1 MEARVVEFAEVLRQN
16 GVRVST
22 AEVMDGA
29 RAAALVDPSERE
41 NLRSVLRTTL
51 VKRSGDVE
59 VFDRAFG
66 LFFSGALRTLESLET
81 SLLAALEEQGLLAG
95 EELAK
100 VVAGLRAL
108 GGGLAPLTEAALTGD
123 RARLAHLLRGATLQ
137 LDFSQLQSPLQS
149 GFFARRLLAAAGGDR
164 LASDVEAL
172 EAEFAR
178 RGLSAQGLELVSQR
192 LSAALRGVEEVARR
206 EVERQAKARIRRND
220 GPLAERSLQTLSRAE
235 LTQAES
241 AVRRLAERLKARLV
255 RRERSRRKGA
265 LNVRRTL
272 RRNMVWG
279 GIPMVPRF
287 RSRRP
292 ERPEVVVL
300 CDVSDSVKNVS
311 RLMLLFTYTLQ
322 SLFARVRSFV
332 FVSDLGEV
340 TNFFR
345 QLEPEQAID
354 RAVAGQA
361 VSLQS
366 NSNYGMAFTRFV
378 QRELPSVRRR
388 TTVLV
393 IGDGRNNYNASG
405 AWALREIRRKA
416 RRLLWI
422 CPEEERAWGF
432 GDSEMRTY
440 APICQQVTVVR
451 SLEDLTRVADA
462 LVPR

>member
-22 AEVMDGA
+22 SEVMDGA
-29 RAAALVDPSERE
+29 RAAALVDLSQQE

-51 VKRSGDVE
+51 VKRSADVE

-66 LFFSGALRTLESLET
+66 LFFSGATRTLEALET
-81 SLLAALEEQGLLAG
+81 SLLAALEEEGLLSG

-100 VVAGLRAL
+100 VLAGLRAL
-108 GGGLAPLTEAALTGD
+108 GGQLAPLSEALVAGD

-164 LASDVEAL
+164 LQGDVEAL
-172 EAEFAR
+172 QTELTR
-178 RGLSAQGLELVSQR
+178 RGLSAEGVELVSRR
-192 LSAALRGVEEVARR
+192 LSAALRGLEEAARR
-206 EVERQAKARIRRND
+206 EVERQARARIRRAD
-220 GPLAERSLQTLSRAE
+220 GPLAERSLQGLSRAE
-235 LTQAES
+235 LAQAEA
-241 AVRRLAERLKARLV
+241 AVRKLAERLKARLV

-279 GIPMVPRF
+279 GVPMVPRF
-287 RSRRP
+287 RSKRP
-292 ERPEVVVL
+292 ERPELVVL
-300 CDVSDSVKNVS
+300 CDVSDSVRNVS
-311 RLMLLFTYTLQ
+311 RLMLLFMHTLQ
-322 SLFARVRSFV
+322 SLFSRVRSFV

-340 TNFFR
+340 TEYFR
-345 QLEPEQAID
+345 QLTPEQAID

-366 NSNYGMAFTRFV
+366 NSNYGLAFTRFV
-378 QRELPSVRRR
+378 QRELPSIRGR

-405 AWALREIRRKA
+405 AWALRDIRRKA

-422 CPEEERAWGF
+422 CPEGEGAWGL

-440 APICQQVTVVR
+440 ASICQQVSVVR
-451 SLEDLTRVADA
+451 SLEDLTRVADT

>member
-22 AEVMDGA
+22 SEVMDGA
-29 RAAALVDPSERE
+29 RAAALVDLSERD

-51 VKRSGDVE
+51 VKRSADVE

-66 LFFSGALRTLESLET
+66 LFFSGVTRTLQALET
-81 SLLAALEEQGLLAG
+81 SLLAALEEQGLLSG
-95 EELAK
+95 DELAE
-100 VVAGLRAL
+100 VLAGLRAL
-108 GGGLAPLTEAALTGD
+108 GGQLAPLSEATIAGD

-164 LASDVEAL
+164 LQSDTEAL
-172 EAEFAR
+172 EAELAR
-178 RGLSAQGLELVSQR
+178 RGLSTEGLEVVSRQ
-192 LSAALRGVEEVARR
+192 LAAALRGVEEAARR
-206 EVERQAKARIRRND
+206 EVERQVKARIRRTD
-220 GPLAERSLQTLSRAE
+220 GPLAERNLQGLSRAE
-235 LTQAES
+235 LALAEA
-241 AVRRLAERLKARLV
+241 AVRKLAERLKARLV
-255 RRERSRRKGA
+255 RRERSRRKGT

-272 RRNMVWG
+272 RRNLVWG
-279 GIPMVPRF
+279 GVPMVPRF

-292 ERPEVVVL
+292 ERPELVVL
-300 CDVSDSVKNVS
+300 CDVSDSVRNVS
-311 RLMLLFTYTLQ
+311 RLMLLFMHTLQ

-332 FVSDLGEV
+332 FVSELGEV
-340 TNFFR
+340 TEYFR
-345 QLEPEQAID
+345 RLAPEQAID

-366 NSNYGMAFTRFV
+366 NSNYGMAFARFV
-378 QRELPSVRRR
+378 QRELPSVRGR

-405 AWALREIRRKA
+405 LWALREIRRKA

-432 GDSEMRTY
+432 GDSEMRSY
-440 APICQQVTVVR
+440 AGICQQVTVVR

>member
-16 GVRVST
+16 GIRVST
-22 AEVMDGA
+22 SEVMDGA
-29 RAAALVDPSERE
+29 RAAALVDLSERE

-51 VKRSGDVE
+51 VKRSADVE
-59 VFDRAFG
+59 VFDRAFF
-66 LFFSGALRTLESLET
+66 LFFSGATRTLEALEA
-81 SLLAALEEQGLLAG
+81 SLLAALEEQGLLSG

-100 VVAGLRAL
+100 VLAGLRAL
-108 GGGLAPLTEAALTGD
+108 SGQLAPLSDAVLAGD
-123 RARLAHLLRGATLQ
+123 RARLAHLLRGAALQ

-164 LASDVEAL
+164 LHGDLEVL
-172 EAEFAR
+172 EADLIR
-178 RGLSAQGLELVSQR
+178 RGLSTAGVEVVSRR
-192 LSAALRGVEEVARR
+192 LAAALRGVEAAARR
-206 EVERQAKARIRRND
+206 EVERQARARIRRLD
-220 GPLAERSLQTLSRAE
+220 GPLAERSLQGLSRAE
-235 LTQAES
+235 LAQAET
-241 AVRRLAERLKARLV
+241 AVRKLAERLKARLL

-272 RRNMVWG
+272 RGNMVWG
-279 GIPMVPRF
+279 GVPMVPRF

-300 CDVSDSVKNVS
+300 CDVSESVRNVS
-311 RLMLLFTYTLQ
+311 RLMLLFMHTLQ

-340 TNFFR
+340 TEYFR
-345 QLEPEQAID
+345 LLAPEQAID

-366 NSNYGMAFTRFV
+366 NSNYGLAFTRFV
-378 QRELPSVRRR
+378 QRELASIRAR

-393 IGDGRNNYNASG
+393 IGDGRNNYHASG
-405 AWALREIRRKA
+405 AWALRDIRRKA

-422 CPEEERAWGF
+422 CPEDKQAWGL

-440 APICQQVTVVR
+440 AAICQQVKVVR

>member
-22 AEVMDGA
+22 SEVMDGA
-29 RAAALVDPSERE
+29 RAAALVDLSERD

-51 VKRSGDVE
+51 VKRSADVE

-66 LFFSGALRTLESLET
+66 LFFAGAMRTLAALEASLF
-81 SLLAALEEQGLLAG
+81 AALEEQGLLSG

-100 VVAGLRAL
+100 VLAALRAL
-108 GGGLAPLTEAALTGD
+108 GGQLAPLTEAMLEGD

-164 LASDVEAL
+164 LQGDVETL
-172 EAEFAR
+172 EAELAR
-178 RGLSAQGLELVSQR
+178 QGLSSAGVEVVSRQ
-192 LSAALRGVEEVARR
+192 LAAALRGVEEAARR
-206 EVERQAKARIRRND
+206 EVQRQAKARIRRTD
-220 GPLAERSLQTLSRAE
+220 GPLAERNLQSLSQAE
-235 LTQAES
+235 LAQAEA
-241 AVRRLAERLKARLV
+241 AVRKLAERLKARLV

-272 RRNMVWG
+272 RSNMVWG
-279 GIPMVPRF
+279 GVPMVPRF

-292 ERPEVVVL
+292 ERPELVVL
-300 CDVSDSVKNVS
+300 CDVSDSVRNVS
-311 RLMLLFTYTLQ
+311 RLMLLFMHTLQ

-332 FVSDLGEV
+332 FVSELGEV
-340 TNFFR
+340 TDYFR
-345 QLEPEQAID
+345 RLAPEQAID

-366 NSNYGMAFTRFV
+366 NSNYGLAFTRFV
-378 QRELPSVRRR
+378 QRELPSVRGR

-405 AWALREIRRKA
+405 AWALRDIRQKA

-422 CPEEERAWGF
+422 CPEEERAWGL

-440 APICQQVTVVR
+440 ASICQQVSVVR
-451 SLEDLTRVADA
+451 SLEDLARVADA

>member
-22 AEVMDGA
+22 SEVMDGA
-29 RAAALVDPSERE
+29 RAATLVDLSERD

-51 VKRSGDVE
+51 VKRSADVDA
-59 VFDRAFG
+59 FDRAFS
-66 LFFSGALRTLESLET
+66 LFFSGAMRTLQALES
-81 SLLAALEEQGLLAG
+81 SLLAAIEEQGLLSG
-95 EELAK
+95 DELSK
-100 VVAGLRAL
+100 VLAGLRAL
-108 GGGLAPLTEAALTGD
+108 GGQLGPLSEATIAGD

-164 LASDVEAL
+164 LQSDVEAL
-172 EAEFAR
+172 EAELTR
-178 RGLSAQGLELVSQR
+178 RGLSAAGLDVVSRQ
-192 LSAALRGVEEVARR
+192 LAAALRGVEEAARR
-206 EVERQAKARIRRND
+206 EVERQAKARLRRTD
-220 GPLAERSLQTLSRAE
+220 GPLAERNLQGLSRAE
-235 LTQAES
+235 LAQAEA
-241 AVRRLAERLKARLV
+241 AVRKLAERLKARLV
-255 RRERSRRKGA
+255 RRERSRRKGT

-272 RRNMVWG
+272 RRNLVWG
-279 GIPMVPRF
+279 GVPMVPRF

-292 ERPEVVVL
+292 ERPELVVL
-300 CDVSDSVKNVS
+300 CDVSDSVRNVS
-311 RLMLLFTYTLQ
+311 RLMLLFMHTLQ

-332 FVSDLGEV
+332 FVSELGEV
-340 TNFFR
+340 TEYFR
-345 QLEPEQAID
+345 GLAPEQAID

-366 NSNYGMAFTRFV
+366 NSNYGLAFARFV
-378 QRELPSVRRR
+378 QRELPSVRGR

-405 AWALREIRRKA
+405 VWALREIRRKA

-432 GDSEMRTY
+432 GDSEMRSY
-440 APICQQVTVVR
+440 AAHCQQVTVVR

>member
-1 MEARVVEFAEVLRQN
+1 VV
-16 GVRVST
+16 S
-22 AEVMDGA
+22 
-29 RAAALVDPSERE
+29 
-41 NLRSVLRTTL
+41 
-51 VKRSGDVE
+51 KR
-59 VFDRAFG
+59 
-66 LFFSGALRTLESLET
+66 
-81 SLLAALEEQGLLAG
+81 LAA
-95 EELAK
+95 
-100 VVAGLRAL
+100 
-108 GGGLAPLTEAALTGD
+108 T
-123 RARLAHLLRGATLQ
+123 
-137 LDFSQLQSPLQS
+137 
-149 GFFARRLLAAAGGDR
+149 
-164 LASDVEAL
+164 
-172 EAEFAR
+172 
-178 RGLSAQGLELVSQR
+178 
-192 LSAALRGVEEVARR
+192 LRGVEESARR
-206 EVERQAKARIRRND
+206 EVARQAKARIRRND
-220 GPLAERSLQTLSRAE
+220 GPLAERSLQTLSRGE
-235 LTQAES
+235 LAQAET

-255 RRERSRRKGA
+255 RRERARRKGA

-279 GIPMVPRF
+279 GVPMVPRF

-300 CDVSDSVKNVS
+300 CDVSDSVRNVS
-311 RLMLLFTYTLQ
+311 RLMLLFMYTLQ

-332 FVSDLGEV
+332 FVSELGEV
-340 TNFFR
+340 TEYFR
-345 QLEPEQAID
+345 SLEPEQAID

-378 QRELPSVRRR
+378 QRELPSLRRR

-405 AWALREIRRKA
+405 AWALRDIRRKA
-416 RRLLWI
+416 KRLLWI

-451 SLEDLTRVADA
+451 SLEDLARVADA

>member
-16 GVRVST
+16 GLRVST
-22 AEVMDGA
+22 SEVMDGA
-29 RAAALVDPSERE
+29 RAAAMVDLSKRE

-51 VKRSGDVE
+51 VKRSADVD

-66 LFFSGALRTLESLET
+66 LFFSGTTQTIEAFES
-81 SLLAALEEQGLLAG
+81 SLLAAIEEQGLLSG
-95 EELAK
+95 DELAM

-108 GGGLAPLTEAALTGD
+108 GGQLAPLTEAVLTGD
-123 RARLAHLLRGATLQ
+123 RARLANLLRGATLQ

-164 LASDVEAL
+164 LQSDIEAL
-172 EAEFAR
+172 EAELAR
-178 RGLSAQGLELVSQR
+178 RGLSAQGLELVSKR
-192 LSAALRGVEEVARR
+192 LAAALRSVEDAARR
-206 EVERQAKARIRRND
+206 EVERQGKARIRRSD

-235 LTQAES
+235 LAQAES

-255 RRERSRRKGA
+255 QRERSRRKGA

-279 GIPMVPRF
+279 GVPMVPRF

-300 CDVSDSVKNVS
+300 CDVSDSVRNVS
-311 RLMLLFTYTLQ
+311 RLMLLFMHTLQ
-322 SLFARVRSFV
+322 SLFSRVRSFV
-332 FVSDLGEV
+332 FVSELGEV
-340 TNFFR
+340 TDHFR
-345 QLEPEQAID
+345 RLEPEQAID
-354 RAVAGQA
+354 LAVAGQA
-361 VSLQS
+361 VSMQS
-366 NSNYGMAFTRFV
+366 NSNYGLAFTRFV

-393 IGDGRNNYNASG
+393 IGDGRNNYNAPG
-405 AWALREIRRKA
+405 AWALRDIRRKA

-422 CPEEERAWGF
+422 CPEDERAWGF

-440 APICQQVTVVR
+440 APICHQVTVVR
-451 SLEDLTRVADA
+451 TLEDLTRVADA

>member
-22 AEVMDGA
+22 SEVIDGA
-29 RAAALVDPSERE
+29 RAAAMVDLSERE

-51 VKRSGDVE
+51 VKRSADVE

-66 LFFSGALRTLESLET
+66 FFFSGAARTIEALET
-81 SLLAALEEQGLLAG
+81 SLLAALEEQGLLSG

-108 GGGLAPLTEAALTGD
+108 GGQLAPLTEAALSGD
-123 RARLAHLLRGATLQ
+123 RSGLAHLLRGATLQ

-164 LASDVEAL
+164 LQSDMEAL
-172 EAEFAR
+172 QAELTQ
-178 RGLSAQGLELVSQR
+178 RGLSAAGVELVGQR
-192 LSAALRGVEEVARR
+192 LAAALRGVEEAARR
-206 EVERQAKARIRRND
+206 EVERQGKARIRRND
-220 GPLAERSLQTLSRAE
+220 GPLAERNLQTLSRFE
-235 LTQAES
+235 LAQAES

-279 GIPMVPRF
+279 GVPMVPRF

-300 CDVSDSVKNVS
+300 CDVSDSVRNVS
-311 RLMLLFTYTLQ
+311 RLMLLFTHTLQ

-340 TNFFR
+340 TENFR
-345 QLEPEQAID
+345 RLEPAEAID
-354 RAVAGQA
+354 LAVAGQA

-378 QRELPSVRRR
+378 QRELPSIRRR

-393 IGDGRNNYNASG
+393 IGDGRNNFNASG

-416 RRLLWI
+416 RQLLWI

-440 APICQQVTVVR
+440 APICTRVTVIR
-451 SLEDLTRVADA
+451 TLEDLTRVADA

>member
-22 AEVMDGA
+22 SEVMDGA
-29 RAAALVDPSERE
+29 RAAALVDLSERE
-41 NLRSVLRTTL
+41 HLRSVLRTTL
-51 VKRSGDVE
+51 VKRAADVE
-59 VFDRAFG
+59 VFDRTFG
-66 LFFSGALRTLESLET
+66 LFFSGAMRTLEALET
-81 SLLAALEEQGLLAG
+81 SLLAALEEQGLLSG

-108 GGGLAPLTEAALTGD
+108 GGQLAPLTDAALNGD

-149 GFFARRLLAAAGGDR
+149 GFFARRLLAASGGDR
-164 LASDVEAL
+164 LQSDVEAL

-178 RGLSAQGLELVSQR
+178 RGLSVKGLELVSQR
-192 LSAALRGVEEVARR
+192 LAAALRSVEEAARR
-206 EVERQAKARIRRND
+206 EVERQAKARIRRTD
-220 GPLAERSLQTLSRAE
+220 GPLAERNLQTLSRAE
-235 LTQAES
+235 LVQAES
-241 AVRRLAERLKARLV
+241 AVRKLAERLKARLV

-265 LNVRRTL
+265 LSVRRTL

-279 GIPMVPRF
+279 GVPMVPRF

-300 CDVSDSVKNVS
+300 CDVSDSVRNVS
-311 RLMLLFTYTLQ
+311 RLMLLFMHTLQ
-322 SLFARVRSFV
+322 SLFSRVRSFV
-332 FVSDLGEV
+332 FVSELGEV
-340 TNFFR
+340 TEYFR
-345 QLEPEQAID
+345 ALEPEQAID
-354 RAVAGQA
+354 RAVAAQA
-361 VSLQS
+361 ISLQS

-378 QRELPSVRRR
+378 KRELPSVRRR

-405 AWALREIRRKA
+405 VWALKEIRRKA

-440 APICQQVTVVR
+440 APVCHQVTVVR